1 MQNSTFLKSSFNLNG
16 TFVQML
22 HFQPNFTR
30 KPVSIRYEISGTDG
44 LVHEGELKITESNS
58 KKQIITF
65 ECKLDETYFC
75 KVTGYFNEAK
85 NAMQTIR
92 LFYKVENDTDDVV
105 MKSDGQKFGSEGQ
118 KFGSEGQKFGFRKV
132 DENEDDE
139 SELPED
145 EEEENDDPENDD
157 DEDEEEDDENMTLEM
172 RVKQLQKF
180 SNYFSDEE

>member
-1 MQNSTFLKSSFNLNG
+1 MQNSRPLNSSTFLKSSFNLNG

-105 MKSDGQKFGSEGQ
+105 VKSDSQRC
-118 KFGSEGQKFGFRKV
+118 GFRKV
-132 DENEDDE
+132 DENDSEIPDHEEDDDDNDQ
-139 SELPED
+139 ED
-145 EEEENDDPENDD
+145 EEIEEPEDID
-157 DEDEEEDDENMTLEM
+157 EEDDENMTLEM

>member
-30 KPVSIRYEISGTDG
+30 KPVSIQYEISGTDG

-85 NAMQTIR
+85 TAMQTIR
-92 LFYKVENDTDDVV
+92 LFYKVENNMDDVV
-105 MKSDGQKFGSEGQ
+105 MKSDPQKND
-118 KFGSEGQKFGFRKV
+118 FRKV
-132 DENEDDE
+132 NHDDDGEHDEDDE
-139 SELPED
+139 DDDKNDSDLPED
-145 EEEENDDPENDD
+145 EEPEEDD
-157 DEDEEEDDENMTLEM
+157 DEEDDENMTLEM

-180 SNYFSDEE
+180 SNYFSEEE

>member
-1 MQNSTFLKSSFNLNG
+1 
-16 TFVQML
+16 ML
-22 HFQPNFTR
+22 HFQPCFTR

-92 LFYKVENDTDDVV
+92 LFYKVENDIDDVV
-105 MKSDGQKFGSEGQ
+105 AKFDS
-118 KFGSEGQKFGFRKV
+118 QKFGFQKI
-132 DENEDDE
+132 EEKNDD
-139 SELPED
+139 D
-145 EEEENDDPENDD
+145 EEEEE
-157 DEDEEEDDENMTLEM
+157 EEEEEEDDDEEEEGESITLEM
-172 RVKQLQKF
+172 RVEQLNKF
-180 SNYFSDEE
+180 GSYFSDEE

>member
-1 MQNSTFLKSSFNLNG
+1 MQNNGTFLKSSFNLNG

-92 LFYKVENDTDDVV
+92 LFYKVENDTDDIIV
-105 MKSDGQKFGSEGQ
+105 K
-118 KFGSEGQKFGFRKV
+118 SEGQKFGFRKL
-132 DENEDDE
+132 NDDE
-139 SELPED
+139 SELPE
-145 EEEENDDPENDD
+145 EEEP
-157 DEDEEEDDENMTLEM
+157 EDDEGMTLEM
-172 RVKQLQKF
+172 RVEQLKKF

>member
-1 MQNSTFLKSSFNLNG
+1 MPNNATFLKSTFNLNG

-75 KVTGYFNEAK
+75 KVTGYFTESK
-85 NAMQTIR
+85 NASQTIR
-92 LFYKVENDTDDVV
+92 LFYKVENDMDDVI
-105 MKSDGQKFGSEGQ
+105 MKSEGQ
-118 KFGSEGQKFGFRKV
+118 KSDFCKV
-132 DENEDDE
+132 DNEEDNDDNDDDK

-145 EEEENDDPENDD
+145 EEEPED
-157 DEDEEEDDENMTLEM
+157 DEEEDEEDDEGMTLEM
-172 RVKQLQKF
+172 RVEQLKKF
-180 SNYFSDEE
+180 SNYFSEEE

>member
-1 MQNSTFLKSSFNLNG
+1 MQNSRPLNSSTFLKSSFNLNG

-105 MKSDGQKFGSEGQ
+105 MKS
-118 KFGSEGQKFGFRKV
+118 EGQKFGFRKV

>member
-1 MQNSTFLKSSFNLNG
+1 
-16 TFVQML
+16 ML

-75 KVTGYFNEAK
+75 KVTGFFTESK

-92 LFYKVENDTDDVV
+92 LFYKVENDTDDIIV
-105 MKSDGQKFGSEGQ
+105 KSEGR
-118 KFGSEGQKFGFRKV
+118 KFGFRKV
-132 DENEDDE
+132 NDDE
-139 SELPED
+139 SELPE
-145 EEEENDDPENDD
+145 EEEPEDVEDDEDDDDNDD
-157 DEDEEEDDENMTLEM
+157 DDEGMTLEM
-172 RVKQLQKF
+172 RVEQLKKLEF

>member
-1 MQNSTFLKSSFNLNG
+1 MQNNAIFLKSSFNLNG

-44 LVHEGELKITESNS
+44 LVQEGELKITESNS

-75 KVTGYFNEAK
+75 KVTGYFTESK

-92 LFYKVENDTDDVV
+92 LFYKVENDMDDVV
-105 MKSDGQKFGSEGQ
+105 MK
-118 KFGSEGQKFGFRKV
+118 SEGQKFGFRKV
-132 DENEDDE
+132 NDDE
-139 SELPED
+139 SELPE
-145 EEEENDDPENDD
+145 EEEPEDEDVEDVEDDDDVDDD
-157 DEDEEEDDENMTLEM
+157 DEGMTLEM
-172 RVKQLQKF
+172 RVNQLKKF
-180 SNYFSDEE
+180 SNYFSGEE

>member
-105 MKSDGQKFGSEGQ
+105 MKSDGQKFG
-118 KFGSEGQKFGFRKV
+118 FRKV
-132 DENEDDE
+132 DENEDNE

>member
-1 MQNSTFLKSSFNLNG
+1 MLVILISLKMQNNGTFLKSSFNLNG

-92 LFYKVENDTDDVV
+92 LFYKVENDSSDVV
-105 MKSDGQKFGSEGQ
+105 VKYDRQKCFFQ
-118 KFGSEGQKFGFRKV
+118 KV
-132 DENEDDE
+132 EDD
-139 SELPED
+139 SDLPED
-145 EEEENDDPENDD
+145 EEEPEDEEAED
-157 DEDEEEDDENMTLEM
+157 EEDEEEDDENMTLEM

>member
-92 LFYKVENDTDDVV
+92 LFYKVENNMDDVV
-105 MKSDGQKFGSEGQ
+105 VKSDAQKTN
-118 KFGSEGQKFGFRKV
+118 FRKV
-132 DENEDDE
+132 NHDDDDGEHDEDDE
-139 SELPED
+139 DDDKNDSDLPED
-145 EEEENDDPENDD
+145 EEPEEDD
-157 DEDEEEDDENMTLEM
+157 DEEDDENMTLEM

-180 SNYFSDEE
+180 SNYFSEEE

>member
-1 MQNSTFLKSSFNLNG
+1 MQNNATFLKSSFNLNG

-22 HFQPNFTR
+22 HFHPNFTR

-75 KVTGYFNEAK
+75 KVTGYFTESK

-92 LFYKVENDTDDVV
+92 LFYKVENDTDDIIV
-105 MKSDGQKFGSEGQ
+105 KSER
-118 KFGSEGQKFGFRKV
+118 QKFGFRKL
-132 DENEDDE
+132 NDDE
-139 SELPED
+139 SELPE
-145 EEEENDDPENDD
+145 EEEPEDEDVDDNDDNDDDD
-157 DEDEEEDDENMTLEM
+157 DEDDEGMTLEM
-172 RVKQLQKF
+172 RVEQLKKFEF
-180 SNYFSDEE
+180 SNYFCDEE

>member
-1 MQNSTFLKSSFNLNG
+1 MNLISLKMQNNATFLKSSFNLNG

-22 HFQPNFTR
+22 HFQPSFTR

-85 NAMQTIR
+85 NASQTIR

-105 MKSDGQKFGSEGQ
+105 VK
-118 KFGSEGQKFGFRKV
+118 SEGQKFGFRKL
-132 DENEDDE
+132 NDDE
-139 SELPED
+139 SELPE
-145 EEEENDDPENDD
+145 EEEPEDEDVEDDEDD
-157 DEDEEEDDENMTLEM
+157 DEDDEGMTLEM
-172 RVKQLQKF
+172 RVEQLKKLEF

>member
-1 MQNSTFLKSSFNLNG
+1 MQNNGTFLKSSFNLNG

-22 HFQPNFTR
+22 HFQPSFTR

-75 KVTGYFNEAK
+75 KVTGFFNEAK

-92 LFYKVENDTDDVV
+92 LFYKVENEMDDVV
-105 MKSDGQKFGSEGQ
+105 TKSESYKY
-118 KFGSEGQKFGFRKV
+118 GFRKINEN
-132 DENEDDE
+132 DEEDNEENDEDE
-139 SELPED
+139 SELPE
-145 EEEENDDPENDD
+145 EDDDD
-157 DEDEEEDDENMTLEM
+157 DEDIEDVEDDEGMTLEK
-172 RVKQLQKF
+172 RVQQLQKF